1 MLVVTIF
8 NITYSASLFNYDII
22 IPSNWITVEEVNSLI
37 SLINILYLA
46 AVTRSMSLSGFRWTN
61 RFKPLI

>member
-22 IPSNWITVEEVNSLI
+22 IPSNWITGEEVNSLI